1 MQLTITKGRKEMP
14 ILIALHGADGSG
26 KTTFA
31 ASAPNPIIIDLE
43 GGSHELD
50 VARAEGITSFDHL
63 INVIRL
69 ITRDN
74 QGFET
79 LVIDSLSKVE
89 PMIWSLFDDPGY
101 GKGPELALVHW
112 RKLTAELDRAR
123 EAGLNVVL
131 IGHAWA
137 SPAND
142 PTVVTPYDK
151 MGLRLDKKAAAF
163 IREYVYGVFYIARE
177 VLVKKDSKND
187 KKGKAVDTQDKRIV
201 YTVGRSAFDA
211 KSRYDLPPEIEL
223 TRENGWDT
231 IFASRVNYAKELGPM
246 IDLIKDEGIREK
258 AREAFTKGTAKP
270 QVLYRR
276 VRDLIDTQK

>member
-1 MQLTITKGRKEMP
+1 MALNITKGKRKLP
-14 ILIALHGADGSG
+14 LSVALYANDGAG

-31 ASAPNPIIIDLE
+31 ASAPDPVIIDLE

-50 VARAEGITSFDHL
+50 VARVEGINSLDALILAIKDLTQDH
-63 INVIRL
+63 
-69 ITRDN
+69 

-112 RKLTAELDRAR
+112 RKLTAALDKAR
-123 EAGLNVVL
+123 ESGLNIVL
-131 IGHAWA
+131 IAHAWS

-163 IREYVYGVFYIARE
+163 IREYVYAVLYLARE
-177 VLVKKDSKND
+177 VLVTKDAKQD
-187 KKGKAVDTQDKRIV
+187 KKGKAVDSDDKRII

-211 KSRYDLPPEIEL
+211 KSRYDLPAEIEL
-223 TRENGWDT
+223 VKVNGWSQVFGGVID
-231 IFASRVNYAKELGPM
+231 YAHETGPM
-246 IDLIKDEGIREK
+246 IELIKDEAIRTK
-258 AREAFTKGTAKP
+258 AREAFINKTAKP
-270 QVLYRR
+270 EALYKR
-276 VRDLIDTQK
+276 VRAQLEAEK